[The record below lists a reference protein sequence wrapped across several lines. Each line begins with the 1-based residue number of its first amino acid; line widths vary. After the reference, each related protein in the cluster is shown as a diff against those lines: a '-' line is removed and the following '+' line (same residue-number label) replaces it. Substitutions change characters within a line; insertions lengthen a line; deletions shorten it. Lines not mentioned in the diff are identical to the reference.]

1 MRTDFIDQVVS
12 AIENKEIRAYYQPQY
27 DCNSGRLVSAEALVR
42 WVKPNGDI
50 ISPDQFIPELEKTQ
64 DINVLD
70 WFMAEEACK
79 TILELGDSAVPIGVN
94 FSRWHVKE
102 QDFARKLSSLLANYG
117 IQPKMFEVE
126 ITESALSSAKFEDII
141 EWAKSVADVGVT
153 IAIDDF
159 GAGFTSLQFVKDM
172 PVTYLKV
179 DKAFLKDNCQD
190 DRGRGTLETVFY
202 FAHRLNLKTIAEGVE
217 TIEQLKF
224 MQSMDCDRIQG
235 FLFSKA
241 IKKEDFIV
249 VAMMDTM
256 PLMDDDDY
264 IKRQGTL
271 SSHSILLKAI
281 KREFPLII
289 FGNLYKNS
297 YYVMSQEEGREFKA
311 ATAGVIDD
319 LTEASLAICV
329 KEDYK
334 LYASTL
340 SRRAMIEAFHRGEER
355 LEVTMRFVNKE
366 GNIET
371 YYNVVH
377 LLKHP
382 YKDDILMVGL
392 SRQLKDK

>member
-1 MRTDFIDQVVS
+1 MKSAFIDQIVS
-12 AIENKEIRAYYQPQY
+12 AIENKEIRAFYQPQY
-27 DCNSGRLVSAEALVR
+27 DCNSGRLLSAEALVR
-42 WVKPNGDI
+42 WVKPNGTI
-50 ISPDQFIPELEKTQ
+50 IPPDEFIPELEKTQ

-102 QDFARKLSSLLANYG
+102 PDFARKLQSLLATYG
-117 IQPKMFEVE
+117 ISPRMFEVE
-126 ITESALSSAKFEDII
+126 ITESALTSSKFEEIE
-141 EWAKSVADVGVT
+141 EWAKAVADIGVC

-172 PVTYLKV
+172 PVTFLKV

-217 TIEQLKF
+217 TMEQLKF

-235 FLFSKA
+235 FLFSKPL
-241 IKKEDFIV
+241 KKEDFIV

-281 KREFPLII
+281 KREFPLIL

-297 YYVMSQEEGREFKA
+297 YYVMSQEEGKEFKA

-319 LTEASLAICV
+319 LNEAAMNICV
-329 KEDYK
+329 KEDVK
-334 LYASTL
+334 LYEEKM
-340 SRRAMIEAFHRGEER
+340 SRKAMIESFIQGKPRIEVNIRHIEEGE
-355 LEVTMRFVNKE
+355 LVT
-366 GNIET
+366 
-371 YYNVVH
+371 YNSIIH
-377 LLKHP
+377 LFQHP
-382 YKDDILMVGL
+382 YREDILMVGMCRKL
-392 SRQLKDK
+392 EE

>member
-1 MRTDFIDQVVS
+1 MKSAFIEQIVS
-12 AIENKEIRAYYQPQY
+12 AIENKEIRAFYQPQY

-42 WVKPNGDI
+42 WVKPNGTI
-50 ISPDQFIPELEKTQ
+50 IPPDDFIPELEKTQ

-102 QDFARKLSSLLANYG
+102 PDFARKLQSLLATYG
-117 IQPKMFEVE
+117 ISPRMFEVE
-126 ITESALSSAKFEDII
+126 ITESALTSSKFEEIE
-141 EWAKSVADVGVT
+141 EWAKAVADIGVC

-172 PVTYLKV
+172 PVTFLKV

-217 TIEQLKF
+217 TMEQLKF

-235 FLFSKA
+235 FLFSKPL
-241 IKKEDFIV
+241 KKEDFIV

-281 KREFPLII
+281 KREFPLIL

-297 YYVMSQEEGREFKA
+297 YYVMSQEEGKEFKA

-319 LTEASLAICV
+319 LNEAAMNICV
-329 KEDYK
+329 KEDVK
-334 LYASTL
+334 LYEEKM
-340 SRRAMIEAFHRGEER
+340 SRKAMIESFIQGKPRIEVNIRHIEEGE
-355 LEVTMRFVNKE
+355 LVTYN
-366 GNIET
+366 NII
-371 YYNVVH
+371 H
-377 LLKHP
+377 LFKHP
-382 YKDDILMVGL
+382 YRDDILMVGM
-392 SRQLKDK
+392 SRKLEE

>member
-1 MRTDFIDQVVS
+1 MKSAFIDQIVS
-12 AIENKEIRAYYQPQY
+12 AIENKEIRAFYQPQY

-42 WVKPNGDI
+42 WVKPNGTI
-50 ISPDQFIPELEKTQ
+50 IPPDDFIPELEKTQ

-94 FSRWHVKE
+94 FSRWHVRE
-102 QDFARKLSSLLANYG
+102 PDFARKLQSLLATYG
-117 IQPKMFEVE
+117 ISPRMFEVE
-126 ITESALSSAKFEDII
+126 ITESALSSAKFEEIE
-141 EWAKSVADVGVT
+141 EWAEAVADIGVC

-217 TIEQLKF
+217 TMEQLKF

-235 FLFSKA
+235 FLFSKPL
-241 IKKEDFIV
+241 KKEDFIV

-281 KREFPLII
+281 KREFPLIL

-297 YYVMSQEEGREFKA
+297 YYVMSQEEGKEFKA
-311 ATAGVIDD
+311 ATAGVLDD
-319 LTEASLAICV
+319 LNEAAMNICV
-329 KEDYK
+329 KEDVK
-334 LYASTL
+334 LYEEKM
-340 SRRAMIEAFHRGEER
+340 SRKAMIESFNQGKPRIEVNLRHIEEGE
-355 LEVTMRFVNKE
+355 LVTYN
-366 GNIET
+366 NII
-371 YYNVVH
+371 H
-377 LLKHP
+377 LFQHP
-382 YKDDILMVGL
+382 YKDDILMVGM
-392 SRQLKDK
+392 SRKLEE

>member
-1 MRTDFIDQVVS
+1 MKSAFIDQIVS
-12 AIENKEIRAYYQPQY
+12 AIENKEIRAFYQPQY

-42 WVKPNGDI
+42 WVKPDGTI
-50 ISPDQFIPELEKTQ
+50 IPPDDFIPELEKTQ

-102 QDFARKLSSLLANYG
+102 PDFARKLQSLLATYG
-117 IQPKMFEVE
+117 ISPRMFEVE
-126 ITESALSSAKFEDII
+126 ITESALTSSKFEEIE
-141 EWAKSVADVGVT
+141 EWAEAVADIGVC

-172 PVTYLKV
+172 PVTFLKV

-217 TIEQLKF
+217 TMEQLKF

-235 FLFSKA
+235 FLFSKPL
-241 IKKEDFIV
+241 KKEDFIV

-281 KREFPLII
+281 KREFPLIL

-297 YYVMSQEEGREFKA
+297 YYVMSQEEGKEFKA
-311 ATAGVIDD
+311 ATAGVLDD
-319 LTEASLAICV
+319 LNEAAMNVCV
-329 KEDYK
+329 KEDIK
-334 LYASTL
+334 LYEEKMT
-340 SRRAMIEAFHRGEER
+340 RKAMIESFNQGKPRIEVNIRHIEEGE
-355 LEVTMRFVNKE
+355 LVT
-366 GNIET
+366 
-371 YYNVVH
+371 YNSIIH
-377 LLKHP
+377 LFQHP
-382 YKDDILMVGL
+382 YREDILMVGMCRKL
-392 SRQLKDK
+392 EE

>member
-1 MRTDFIDQVVS
+1 MKSAFIDQIVS
-12 AIENKEIRAYYQPQY
+12 AIENKEIRAFYQPQY

-42 WVKPNGDI
+42 WVKPDGTI
-50 ISPDQFIPELEKTQ
+50 IPPDEFIPELEKTQ

-102 QDFARKLSSLLANYG
+102 PDFARKLQSLLATYG
-117 IQPKMFEVE
+117 ISPRMFEVE
-126 ITESALSSAKFEDII
+126 ITESALTSSKFEEIE
-141 EWAKSVADVGVT
+141 EWAEAVADIGVC

-172 PVTYLKV
+172 PVTFLKV

-217 TIEQLKF
+217 TMEQLKF

-235 FLFSKA
+235 FLFSKPL
-241 IKKEDFIV
+241 KKEDFIV

-281 KREFPLII
+281 KREFPLIL

-297 YYVMSQEEGREFKA
+297 YYVMSQEEGKEFKA
-311 ATAGVIDD
+311 ATAGVLDD
-319 LTEASLAICV
+319 LNEAAMNVCV
-329 KEDYK
+329 KEDIK
-334 LYASTL
+334 LYEEKMT
-340 SRRAMIEAFHRGEER
+340 RKAMIESFNQGKPRIEVNIRHIEEGE
-355 LEVTMRFVNKE
+355 LVT
-366 GNIET
+366 
-371 YYNVVH
+371 YNSIIH
-377 LLKHP
+377 LFQHP
-382 YKDDILMVGL
+382 YREDILMVGMCRKL
-392 SRQLKDK
+392 EE